1 MYPKAEVNSPLNLT
15 GDDHGGVFMKK
26 ITVLCFV
33 FSVAVISL
41 FAASNDTASLIM
53 TFKPQV
59 KDESFFGLSDKPI
72 EFVSGGTP
80 DLKEKIN
87 EELQY
92 KVTKTVYL
100 GWQFRQ
106 SNPKFT
112 DLTILVKSKNGRVL
126 RSDIDFMHDIP
137 YSIAL
142 GAMINGKNSDSTV
155 SEWNTDNLTN
165 PTSAA
170 SFVLKNTI
178 EKETGNYPLE
188 FLGYIPITIK
198 IDESYDFSG
207 CMNTT
212 YSDTITITVNAH

>member
-1 MYPKAEVNSPLNLT
+1 
-15 GDDHGGVFMKK
+15 MKK

-72 EFVSGGTP
+72 EFISGGTP
-80 DLKEKIN
+80 DLKANIN
-87 EELQY
+87 EELQC

-100 GWQFRQ
+100 GWQFRE

-126 RSDIDFMHDIP
+126 RSDIDYMHDIP

-142 GAMINGKNSDSTV
+142 GAMINGKNSDVDKSG
-155 SEWNTDNLTN
+155 WNSDNLTD
-165 PTSAA
+165 PTSGA
-170 SFVLKNTI
+170 SFWLNNTK
-178 EKETGNYPLE
+178 EAETGNYPLE
-188 FLGYIPITIK
+188 FWGCIPITIM
-198 IDESYDFSG
+198 IDEDITG

-212 YSDTITITVNAH
+212 YSDTITITVHDYS

>member
-1 MYPKAEVNSPLNLT
+1 
-15 GDDHGGVFMKK
+15 MKK
-26 ITVLCFV
+26 ITVLWFV
-33 FSVAVISL
+33 FSVAIISL
-41 FAASNDTASLIM
+41 FATVNDTASLIM

-80 DLKEKIN
+80 DLKENIN

-100 GWQFRQ
+100 GWQFRE
-106 SNPKFT
+106 SNPKET
-112 DLTILVKSKNGRVL
+112 AMTIIVKSENGRVL
-126 RSDIDFMHDIP
+126 RSDIDYMHDIP

-142 GAMINGKNSDSTV
+142 DAMINGKNSDAYI
-155 SEWNTDNLTN
+155 SEWNSSNLTD

-170 SFVLKNTI
+170 PFVLKNTI
-178 EKETGNYPLE
+178 EKETGNYPFE
-188 FLGYIPITIK
+188 FWGCIPITIM

-212 YSDTITITVNAH
+212 YSDTITITVYDFS

>member
-1 MYPKAEVNSPLNLT
+1 
-15 GDDHGGVFMKK
+15 MKK
-26 ITVLCFV
+26 ITGLCFV
-33 FSVAVISL
+33 FSVAIISL

-53 TFKPQV
+53 SFKPQV

-72 EFVSGGTP
+72 EFVSGENP
-80 DLKEKIN
+80 DLKANIN

-106 SNPKFT
+106 SNPKET
-112 DLTILVKSKNGRVL
+112 AMTIAFNSVNGRYL
-126 RSDIDFMHDIP
+126 KSDIDYMHDIP

-142 GAMINGKNSDSTV
+142 DAMINGKNSDSTV

-178 EKETGNYPLE
+178 EKETGNYPFE
-188 FLGYIPITIK
+188 FWGYIPITIK

-212 YSDTITITVNAH
+212 FSDTITITVNAH